1 MERSEATERDV
12 NLATITNEGRRLLE
26 FALRDPERMVPHY
39 PSWTQRDLVM
49 HTASVHARTAAICIA
64 LPQKRPAAAEPPAD
78 RDPFEW
84 YEESLRAL
92 VEALHG
98 SDPDAEVF
106 FFTADRTVRAWE
118 RRMVIETG
126 VHRWDAQQAIEQPD
140 PLHPVIAELGLDE
153 FAGLWLPRL
162 GQVPDLRFVATDLG
176 RVWRFGSAGP
186 SATVTVSGSA
196 SDLYLR
202 LMARPGTRLPAEWE
216 RAVDSLDGPA
226 S

>member
-26 FALRDPERMVPHY
+26 FALRDPERVVPHY

-49 HTASVHARTAAICIA
+49 HTASVHASTAAICIA
-64 LPQKRPAAAEPPAD
+64 LPQERPAAAEPPAD
-78 RDPFEW
+78 RDPFDW

-98 SDPDAEVF
+98 SDPDAEVY

-126 VHRWDAQQAIEQPD
+126 VHRWDAQGAIENPD
-140 PLHPVIAELGLDE
+140 PLLPIVSTHGLDE
-153 FAGLWLPRL
+153 FADMYLRRL
-162 GQVPDLRFVATDLG
+162 DGVPTLEVTATDTGESWKFGGGAPVATAL
-176 RVWRFGSAGP
+176 A
-186 SATVTVSGSA
+186 SA

-202 LMARPGTRLPAEWE
+202 LMARAGARLPIEWE
-216 RAVDSLDGPA
+216 RAVDAITSAAG
-226 S
+226 